1 METDELI
8 KNVIRWGRD
17 KGLND
22 PKAQL
27 NKVIEE
33 VGEIAHEVSRNRYGE
48 EFRDAIG
55 DTLVTLIILA
65 DIASARP
72 MACLEL
78 AYREIKDRKGKTENG
93 TFVKDVEKSYK
104 IVAEGPGR
112 ECLTWSDA
120 DNLEDTKRCLM
131 EQGYESF
138 KIEEERLHE
147 Q

>member
-27 NKVIEE
+27 NKVMEE

-72 MACLEL
+72 KACLEL
-78 AYREIKDRKGKTENG
+78 AYREIRDRKGKTENG
-93 TFVKDVEKSYK
+93 TFVK
-104 IVAEGPGR
+104 
-112 ECLTWSDA
+112 
-120 DNLEDTKRCLM
+120 
-131 EQGYESF
+131 
-138 KIEEERLHE
+138 EERDG
-147 Q
+147 

>member
-65 DIASARP
+65 DIASAIP
-72 MACLEL
+72 MGCLEL

-93 TFVKDVEKSYK
+93 TFVK
-104 IVAEGPGR
+104 
-112 ECLTWSDA
+112 
-120 DNLEDTKRCLM
+120 
-131 EQGYESF
+131 
-138 KIEEERLHE
+138 EENG
-147 Q
+147 

>member
-27 NKVIEE
+27 NKVMEE
-33 VGEIAHEVSRNRYGE
+33 VGEIAHEVSRNRYGAD
-48 EFRDAIG
+48 FRDAIG

-72 MACLEL
+72 MGCLEL
-78 AYREIKDRKGKTENG
+78 AYREIRDRKGKTENG
-93 TFVKDVEKSYK
+93 TFVK
-104 IVAEGPGR
+104 
-112 ECLTWSDA
+112 
-120 DNLEDTKRCLM
+120 
-131 EQGYESF
+131 
-138 KIEEERLHE
+138 EERDG
-147 Q
+147 

>member
-8 KNVIRWGRD
+8 KNVIRWGRE
-17 KGLND
+17 KNLND

-33 VGEIAHEVSRNRYGE
+33 VGEIAHEVSRNRYGK

-72 MACLEL
+72 MGCLEL

-93 TFVKDVEKSYK
+93 TFVK
-104 IVAEGPGR
+104 
-112 ECLTWSDA
+112 
-120 DNLEDTKRCLM
+120 
-131 EQGYESF
+131 
-138 KIEEERLHE
+138 EERDG
-147 Q
+147 

>member
-8 KNVIRWGRD
+8 KKVIRWGRD

-27 NKVIEE
+27 NKVMEE
-33 VGEIAHEVSRNRYGE
+33 VGEIAHEVSRNRYGN

-72 MACLEL
+72 TDCLEL
-78 AYREIKDRKGKTENG
+78 AYREIKDRKGVTKDG
-93 TFVKDVEKSYK
+93 TFVK
-104 IVAEGPGR
+104 
-112 ECLTWSDA
+112 
-120 DNLEDTKRCLM
+120 
-131 EQGYESF
+131 
-138 KIEEERLHE
+138 EERDG
-147 Q
+147 

>member
-8 KNVIRWGRD
+8 KKVIRWGRD

-27 NKVIEE
+27 NKVMGE

-55 DTLVTLIILA
+55 DTLVTILILA

-72 MACLEL
+72 IGCLEL

-93 TFVKDVEKSYK
+93 TFIK
-104 IVAEGPGR
+104 
-112 ECLTWSDA
+112 
-120 DNLEDTKRCLM
+120 
-131 EQGYESF
+131 
-138 KIEEERLHE
+138 EENG
-147 Q
+147 

>member
-27 NKVIEE
+27 NKVMEE
-33 VGEIAHEVSRNRYGE
+33 VGEIAHEVSRNRYGN

-72 MACLEL
+72 MAC
-78 AYREIKDRKGKTENG
+78 
-93 TFVKDVEKSYK
+93 
-104 IVAEGPGR
+104 
-112 ECLTWSDA
+112 
-120 DNLEDTKRCLM
+120 
-131 EQGYESF
+131 
-138 KIEEERLHE
+138 
-147 Q
+147 